1 MRKIFVVIAGIG
13 LLAAAHP
20 SAAQT
25 SPDFHKFSIGAGG
38 GYMSTSKYGSG
49 LVFGG
54 SLVAGITKNFGIEL
68 RGSYFQ
74 GDVAGEASGL
84 SKGKFT
90 TIPIQLSLQFR
101 YPVGDKLVP
110 YLGGGAGYYLND
122 FALDASVVSKWSN
135 VGFTISE
142 TMDPGIGFHFGG
154 GLDFLVVPKIIVNI
168 DVRYAL
174 AKAKVTWKLADE
186 NGVAEA
192 SGTLDNLEIN
202 PLAAALSI
210 RYGF

>member
-13 LLAAAHP
+13 LLAAALP

-25 SPDFHKFSIGAGG
+25 SPDFHKFSVGAGG
-38 GYMSTSKYGSG
+38 GFMSTSKYGSG

-54 SLVAGITKNFGIEL
+54 SLVAGITKNIGIEL

-122 FALDASVVSKWSN
+122 FALDASIVSKWSD
-135 VGFTISE
+135 VGFKISE

-154 GLDFLVVPKIIVNI
+154 GLDFLVAPKIIVNV

-174 AKAKVTWKLADE
+174 AKTTGTWKLADE
-186 NGVAEA
+186 NDAAEA
-192 SGTLDNLEIN
+192 SGTLDDLEIN

-210 RYGF
+210 R

>member
-1 MRKIFVVIAGIG
+1 MRKVVFVLLCVGM
-13 LLAAAHP
+13 LAAALP

-25 SPDFHKFSIGAGG
+25 SPDFHRFSIGAGG
-38 GYMSTSKYGSG
+38 GFMATSKYGSG

-54 SLVAGITKNFGIEL
+54 SFLAGITKNIAVEL

-74 GDVAGEASGL
+74 GDVEGEASGL

-90 TIPIQLSLQFR
+90 TIPIQLGLQFR

-122 FALDASVVSKWSN
+122 FALDASVVSKWSD
-135 VGFTISE
+135 VGFKVSE
-142 TMDPGIGFHFGG
+142 TMDPCIGFHFGG
-154 GLDFLVVPKIIVNI
+154 GFDYLVAPKIVINI
-168 DVRYAL
+168 DVRYAM
-174 AKAKVTWKLADE
+174 AKAEGTWKLADKD
-186 NGVAEA
+186 GVVEE
-192 SGTLDNLEIN
+192 SGVLKDLDIN
-202 PLAAALSI
+202 PLAATLSM

>member
-13 LLAAAHP
+13 LLAAALP

-38 GYMSTSKYGSG
+38 GYMSTSKYGGG

-54 SLVAGITKNFGIEL
+54 SFLAGITKNIGVEL

-90 TIPIQLSLQFR
+90 TIPIQLSLQYR

-122 FALDASVVSKWSN
+122 FALDASVVSKWSD
-135 VGFTISE
+135 VGFKISE

-154 GLDFLVVPKIIVNI
+154 GLDFLVAPKIILNI

-174 AKAKVTWKLADE
+174 AKTTGTWKLVDE
-186 NGVAEA
+186 NGAVDA

>member
-1 MRKIFVVIAGIG
+1 MRKITLIIAGIG
-13 LLAAAHP
+13 ILTAAIPA
-20 SAAQT
+20 AAQT
-25 SPDFHKFSIGAGG
+25 SPDFHKFSIGGGG

-49 LVFGG
+49 VVFGG
-54 SLVAGITKNFGIEL
+54 SLAAGLTKNIGIEL

-110 YLGGGAGYYLND
+110 YFGGGAGYYMND
-122 FALDASVVSKWSN
+122 FALDASVVSKWSD

-142 TMDPGIGFHFGG
+142 TMDPCIGFHFGG
-154 GLDFLVVPKIIVNI
+154 GLDFLFAPKIIVNL

-174 AKAKVTWKLADE
+174 AKTAGAWKLVDE
-186 NGVAEA
+186 NGAAEA

-202 PLAAALSI
+202 PLAATLSI